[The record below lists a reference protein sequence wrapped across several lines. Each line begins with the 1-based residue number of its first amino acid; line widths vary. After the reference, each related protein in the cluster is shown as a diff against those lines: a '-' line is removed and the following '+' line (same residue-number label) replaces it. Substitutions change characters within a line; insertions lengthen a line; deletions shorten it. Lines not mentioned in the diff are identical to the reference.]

1 MTVFMVK
8 MLENDDPY
16 DPITSS
22 SICVPRALPIECQAC
37 RVMLDSYPALIA
49 HWSHR
54 QNMDEARGRLVP
66 EEFVDPRNTESYDD
80 DRLTLDQ
87 DGIDRMVHE
96 DPGFDNADWHK
107 LLSTVTLE
115 KAREACNAFVLARFC
130 CHGVDGHSSVV
141 IIGGW
146 QAFPPIV
153 LFKHF

>member
-87 DGIDRMVHE
+87 DGIDRMVQAAVDSHPRE
-96 DPGFDNADWHK
+96 SKGGVQCICSRSF
-107 LLSTVTLE
+107 LLPRS
-115 KAREACNAFVLARFC
+115 
-130 CHGVDGHSSVV
+130 
-141 IIGGW
+141 
-146 QAFPPIV
+146 
-153 LFKHF
+153 